1 MLYSLNENIK
11 RMRVAR
17 GMSQVEFARIIG
29 VTKQCVSHWEN
40 DNVIPSIEMLVKIAD
55 AFNVKTDLLL
65 GRDSEE
71 FIDVS
76 DLTEEQ
82 RGHIALLVEDFAR
95 LNKAL

>member
-1 MLYSLNENIK
+1 MLSK
-11 RMRVAR
+11 RICELRISF
-17 GMSQVEFARIIG
+17 GWTQVQLAQKLG
-29 VTKQCVSHWEN
+29 VTKQTVSNWEN